1 MKLTPRRRRRVI
13 RVAGYVLFGLAI
25 VAVLVLPMAY
35 TMGSNLALVAGAL
48 FGGSIFGD
56 HASPISD
63 TTIMSCSVTGC
74 DIIDHIKTQLPYVC
88 SVAGLS
94 VILYV
99 VCGLIF

>member
-1 MKLTPRRRRRVI
+1 MGTM
-13 RVAGYVLFGLAI
+13 AI